1 MLNRFSSTLKLAIV
15 IAVFVLP
22 LLAFGQGGYDSP
34 IQAKTIDQIL
44 DVIIKFAVGIITPLS
59 ALAVMI
65 AAFLYIT
72 AGGSEE
78 RVKQG
83 HKALTYGVIGIAIV
97 LSAQFLK
104 DVVIGI
110 AGGATRAENLARFL
124 ENVVRAF
131 GAILMGVSVLA
142 VFYSAFLFL
151 TGGGSEEK
159 VETAKRTLTYAIVG
173 VAVALLAFA
182 IPKLVANII
191 GTP

>member
-1 MLNRFSSTLKLAIV
+1 MLKRLSYTFKVA
-15 IAVFVLP
+15 AVVVVFALP
-22 LLAFGQGGYDSP
+22 LLVLGQGGYDSP

-59 ALAVMI
+59 ALAVMV

-131 GAILMGVSVLA
+131 GAILMGISVLA

-151 TGGGSEEK
+151 TGGGSQEK
-159 VETAKRTLTYAIVG
+159 VETARRVLTYALVG

-182 IPKLVANII
+182 IPALVKLII
-191 GTP
+191 SVP